1 MKIVE
6 ATWERRNFGR
16 DVWEVT
22 LAREDVAD
30 VEKTLAALRDDRFAG
45 AYVCV
50 KMPVG
55 NLKMLHALEDDGFR
69 FLETQLSLMDKFKAD
84 DMLELCEKANERI
97 EFRTVEKDEAAWER
111 VIAKVVPEMFD
122 TDRVSLDPELGP
134 EIACTRYRNWMRD
147 LRKDPKSELTVM
159 LLDGKEIA
167 FGLDIIDGSARQG
180 ILGGSFP
187 EFKDTGYGAV
197 VIAGSKSS
205 SALRLRTAVSSNN
218 PKVLRVHQNCGR
230 VVYKEMYVLRKLMPE
245 SGAKEE
251 EGRRPFL
258 SVVTPVYN
266 APDIV
271 EELHR
276 RLCAE
281 LEKLTDRFEIV
292 MVDDCCPRGS
302 GVKCREIAAR
312 DPRVKYIALARNFGQ
327 HIAISAGLDYAEG
340 DYVFVMDCDLQDPP
354 DEMGRML
361 AMLRRSGAEIC
372 FACRTNRKEGWLKLL
387 ESAMFGFVI
396 RRITD
401 RVFWCRH
408 NIGNFSVITR
418 KAVMAFRKVKEPN
431 RSYAGVLFWLG
442 FRKVFMPIES
452 QERFAGHSGYT
463 FWKSLKHAMNIILQ
477 QSVKPLLLSAVFA
490 FLASTLAVVSC
501 VVVIWKWLSQGN
513 APTGWS
519 SIIVLMSVLFA
530 MVFMVLTVMCIYVAN
545 LFVEIHRRP
554 LYTVRGTMNLRRDD
568 NEWNDGDGGIP
579 SGSAE

>member
-6 ATWERRNFGR
+6 ATWERRNLGR
-16 DVWEVT
+16 NVWEIT
-22 LAREDVAD
+22 LERDDMAD
-30 VEKTLAALRDDRFAG
+30 AEKTLAALRDVRFAG

-69 FLETQLSLMDKFKAD
+69 FLETQLSLMDRFKAE
-84 DMLELCEKANERI
+84 DMMDLCENANERL
-97 EFRTVEKDEAAWER
+97 EFKTVEKDEAAWER

-122 TDRVSLDPELGP
+122 TDRISLDPLLGP
-134 EIACTRYRNWMRD
+134 ELACTRYQNWMRD
-147 LRKDPKSELTVM
+147 LRKNPKSVLTVM
-159 LLDGKEIA
+159 LLGDKEIA
-167 FGLDIIDGSARQG
+167 FNIDILEGNTRHG
-180 ILGGSFP
+180 ILAGNFP
-187 EFKDTGYGAV
+187 EFKNTGYGTM
-197 VIAGSKSS
+197 VISGKKSNYD
-205 SALRLRTAVSSNN
+205 LRFRTAVSSNN
-218 PKVLRVHQNCGR
+218 PHVLRIHQNCGR
-230 VVYKEMYVLRKLMPE
+230 VVYKEMYVLRKFMPE
-245 SGAKEE
+245 SSVENVSG
-251 EGRRPFL
+251 RPFL

-276 RLCAE
+276 RLCEE

-302 GVKCREIAAR
+302 GIKCREIAAR

-361 AMLRRSGAEIC
+361 ELLRRSGAEIC
-372 FACRTNRKEGWLKLL
+372 FACRNNRKEGWLKLL
-387 ESAMFGFVI
+387 ESSLFGFVM
-396 RRITD
+396 RHMTD

-408 NIGNFSVITR
+408 DIGNFSVITR
-418 KAVMAFRKVKEPN
+418 KAVRAFRKVKEPN

-452 QERFAGHSGYT
+452 RERFAGSSGYT
-463 FWKSLKHAMNIILQ
+463 FWKSLKLATNIILQ

-490 FLASTLAVVSC
+490 FLASTFAVASC
-501 VVVIWKWLSQGN
+501 VVVVWKWLAYGN

-519 SIIVLMSVLFA
+519 SIIVTVSILFA
-530 MVFMVLTVMCIYVAN
+530 MVFMVLTVMCIYMAN
-545 LFVEIHRRP
+545 LFVEVHRRP
-554 LYTVRGTMNLRRDD
+554 LYTIRGIMND
-568 NEWNDGDGGIP
+568 
-579 SGSAE
+579 SVA

>member
-22 LAREDVAD
+22 LGREDVAD
-30 VEKTLAALRDDRFAG
+30 VEKTLAALQDSRFAG
-45 AYVCV
+45 TYVCV

-69 FLETQLSLMDKFKAD
+69 FLETQLSLMDRFKAD
-84 DMLELCEKANERI
+84 DMLGLFEKQDAQI
-97 EFRTVEKDEAAWER
+97 AFVTVEKDKGAWER
-111 VIAKVVPEMFD
+111 VISKVVPEMFD
-122 TDRVSLDPELGP
+122 TDRISLDPLLGP
-134 EIACTRYRNWMRD
+134 EIACKRYKNWMRD
-147 LRKDPKSELTVM
+147 LFSDPRSELGVM

-167 FGLDIIDGSARQG
+167 FGLDIVEDNTRHG
-180 ILGGSFP
+180 ILGGNFP
-187 EFKDTGYGAV
+187 EFKNSGYGMALM
-197 VIAGSKSS
+197 AGPCGRKT
-205 SALRLRTAVSSNN
+205 RLRTSVSSNN
-218 PKVLRVHQNCGR
+218 PQVLRVHQNCGR

-245 SGAKEE
+245 SGGKGE
-251 EGRRPFL
+251 EGKPFL

-276 RLCAE
+276 RLCEE

-372 FACRTNRKEGWLKLL
+372 FACRNNRKEGWLKLL
-387 ESAMFGFVI
+387 ESAMFGFVM
-396 RRITD
+396 RRMTD

-408 NIGNFSVITR
+408 NIGNFSVITH
-418 KAVMAFRKVKEPN
+418 KAVRAFRRVKEPN

-442 FRKVFMPIES
+442 FRRVFMPIES
-452 QERFAGHSGYT
+452 RARFAGHSGYT

-490 FLASTLAVVSC
+490 FLASSLAVVSC

-519 SIIVLMSVLFA
+519 SIIVVTSILFA
-530 MVFMVLTVMCIYVAN
+530 MVFMVLTVMCIYMAN

-568 NEWNDGDGGIP
+568 DGRPDGGRERSP
-579 SGSAE
+579 ESSK

>member
-6 ATWERRNFGR
+6 ATWERRNLGR
-16 DVWEVT
+16 DVWEIT
-22 LAREDVAD
+22 LGREDMDDA
-30 VEKTLAALRDDRFAG
+30 EKTIAALHDNRFAG

-69 FLETQLSLMDKFKAD
+69 FLETQLSLMDRFKVEDVVGQCAG
-84 DMLELCEKANERI
+84 ENERI
-97 EFRTVEKDEAAWER
+97 EFKVVEKKESAWEK
-111 VIAKVVPEMFD
+111 VISKIVPGMFN
-122 TDRVSLDPELGP
+122 TDRISLDPMLGA
-134 EIACTRYRNWMRD
+134 EIACRRYRNWMMDLIRD
-147 LRKDPKSELTVM
+147 PRSVLTVM
-159 LLDGKEIA
+159 LLNGKEIA
-167 FGLDIIDGSARQG
+167 FNLDIEEGNTRHG
-180 ILGGSFP
+180 ILGGTFP
-187 EFKDTGYGAV
+187 EFKDTGYGMV
-197 VIAGSKSS
+197 LMAGPREKKTKV
-205 SALRLRTAVSSNN
+205 RTAVSSNN
-218 PKVLRVHQNCGR
+218 PQVLRAHQNCGR

-245 SGAKEE
+245 SGGKEVE
-251 EGRRPFL
+251 RQPFL

-276 RLCAE
+276 RLCEE
-281 LEKLTDRFEIV
+281 LEKLTNRFEIV